1 MVVDNEYGDGVHH
14 DPDSP
19 LRNVLSVESE
29 GQRKPIQLLAEEQQ
43 LLLAKWNT
51 TTADYPADQSI
62 QQLFA
67 TQVDRTPDEI
77 ALILGQQP
85 VTYRELNRQAN
96 QLAAYLRRL
105 GVGRETLVGICMERS
120 IEMVIGLLGIL
131 KTSGAYVPLDPAYPR
146 ERLAFML
153 DDAHPAVLLTQQH
166 LLEKLPPH
174 ERIICL
180 DTDWHVIAQESEE
193 NVPNGVGGETIAYM
207 LYTSGSTGT
216 PKGVLGTHR
225 AAINRFCW
233 MWKAYPFERDEVCCQ
248 KTSLSFVDSVWEIF
262 GPLLQ
267 GIRTVIIPDPLVKDP
282 PLLLQT
288 LATHAV
294 TRIVLVPSLLRV
306 LLETS
311 ENLQDLLPLLKYWVS
326 SGEALSLDLAK
337 RFLKQMPTSILL
349 NLYGSSEVAADVT
362 YYDVRAYTSEPG
374 IPIGRPIANTQVYL
388 LDEQM
393 QPVPIGSAGELYV
406 GGDGLARG
414 YFNRPELTAARFVPD
429 PFSNKPGAR
438 LYKTGDVAR
447 YLADG
452 NIEYLSRL
460 DHQVKLRGIR
470 IELGEI
476 ESVLSQHAAVR
487 QTVVMAREDLPG
499 AMRLVAYVVLHEK
512 QAASSDKLQNHM
524 LKYLPDYMIPTAF
537 VFLERLPL
545 TPNGKLDR
553 QALPA
558 PQLARPTLSANF
570 LAARTATEETIAVL
584 WSQVLGIEQIGI
596 HDNFFE
602 LGGHSLLALQV
613 LSQLQAVF
621 SVEVP
626 MHRFLEAPTVAQ
638 LAELLQQDQKQDVSS
653 RKPSLRSISRE
664 GYRMSSS

>member
-193 NVPNGVGGETIAYM
+193 NVPNGVCGETIAYM